1 MLFVVLSG
9 AVYGVRRWT
18 SHTAASHTAPA
29 APTPM
34 AAMPTTSAPT
44 SPTSTAAT
52 PRGSVTIDARRQQL
66 IGVRIVPVTRES
78 LAQTV
83 RAVGV
88 VRYDETRQSDINLKV
103 EGWIRDLYVDS
114 TGQAVEKGQ
123 PLFTLYSP
131 DLVTT
136 QQEYLL
142 ALKTRD
148 QLQQSTLADAR
159 ERADQLVASARQRL
173 ALWDLAPE
181 DLRALEEKR
190 QVSEAI
196 VFRSPATGFVVEKS
210 AVKGLHVMA
219 GQTLYKLTDV
229 STVWVEADV
238 YENEVSGIRIGTMAA
253 VTIDAYPGER
263 FSGRVTYIYPY
274 LDEKTRTNKV
284 RFAFANPRGR
294 LKPGMFANV
303 EVPVGGG
310 TGLTVPTNAVLDS
323 GTEQIVFVAQ
333 GDGVFEPR
341 TVKVG
346 RRLGDSMQILD
357 GLKEGEQ
364 VATGAA
370 FFLDSESQLRA
381 SLQGYEAASGWRW
394 RPCGDD
400 GHGHHVS
407 YRARPGQGRRQP
419 VGSDRQGR
427 GRQAD
432 RRRGRDRAVLHA
444 GHADDEHAG
453 DAERSQAVAGWRRRV
468 SGHGASDDGGPM
480 GRDRHRHARW
490 AAPRIETA
498 ARGRAVTRRR
508 GANRHAYVSRID
520 RGGSKSGHRRHR
532 PDGRWPLA
540 TPTLRRKRSRR
551 RPR

>member
-1 MLFVVLSG
+1 MKRALQVFIALAVFLVALG
-9 AVYGVRRWT
+9 VAVYAVRLWT
-18 SHTAASHTAPA
+18 AHTSASHAAPA
-29 APTPM
+29 VPTSM
-34 AAMPTTSAPT
+34 AAVPTSRAPT
-44 SPTSTAAT
+44 SPASAAAT
-52 PRGSVTIDARRQQL
+52 PRGTVTIDARRQQL

-103 EGWIRDLYVDS
+103 EGWVRDLYVDR

-173 ALWDLAPE
+173 AFWDLAPE
-181 DLRALEEKR
+181 DLRALDEKR

-196 VFRSPATGFVVEKS
+196 VFRSPATGFVAEKS
-210 AVKGLHVMA
+210 VVKGLHVMA

-238 YENEVSGIRIGTMAA
+238 YENEVSGIRVGAVAA

-263 FSGRVTYIYPY
+263 ISGRVTYIYPY

-284 RFAFANPRGR
+284 RVAFANPRGR

-323 GTEQIVFVAQ
+323 GTEQIAFVAL

-341 TVKVG
+341 KVKVG
-346 RRLGDSMQILD
+346 RRLGDSLQILD

-381 SLQGYEAASGWRW
+381 SLQGYEGIPAA
-394 RPCGDD
+394 
-400 GHGHHVS
+400 
-407 YRARPGQGRRQP
+407 
-419 VGSDRQGR
+419 GR
-427 GRQAD
+427 GPTTTAGTDITFRTVPDPAKVGDNQFEAIVKDAAGKPLDDAD
-432 RRRGRDRAVLHA
+432 VTVQFFMPAMPTMNMPAMRSEAKLSPTGGGAYRGMGQVMMA
-444 GHADDEHAG
+444 GRW
-453 DAERSQAVAGWRRRV
+453 DATV
-468 SGHGASDDGGPM
+468 
-480 GRDRHRHARW
+480 
-490 AAPRIETA
+490 T
-498 ARGRAVTRRR
+498 VTRGGQRL
-508 GANRHAYVSRID
+508 
-520 RGGSKSGHRRHR
+520 GSKQLPVVAR
-532 PDGRWPLA
+532 
-540 TPTLRRKRSRR
+540 
-551 RPR
+551 